1 MSRKI
6 NGPRWEREHPTE
18 ARILRSME
26 GKTLA
31 EMAQATGVRE
41 EATRKRCQAL
51 GIKYAHKVVGCAKV
65 STWRPPEQYPSIFHF
80 AHGVTL
86 GDLKRWQRHGVSA

>member
-1 MSRKI
+1 MSRPI
-6 NGPRWEREHPTE
+6 NAARWERDHPAE

-41 EATRKRCQAL
+41 EATRLRCKAL
-51 GIKYAHKVVGCAKV
+51 GIKYSLRAVGCAKV
-65 STWRPPEQYPSIFHF
+65 STWRPPEQYPSVFHF

-86 GDLKRWQRHGVSA
+86 RHMQGARS